1 MAKIKGNI
9 WMVSVFLLISIGSPQ
24 ISAAPPQTLNYQ
36 GYLTNTAG
44 TPLNGTYSMVF
55 GLYGVAS
62 GGVALWTETQSVTVA
77 NGLYNVILGSVTP
90 IALAF
95 DVQYYLG
102 IKIGADTE
110 MTPRGTLTSSP
121 YAFRSVTVQTDPT
134 PAGAL
139 IGFAGATAPAG
150 YKLCDGSAVSR
161 TTYATLFA
169 VIGITYGAGDGTT
182 TFNLPDMRG
191 VFPRGAGING
201 TLTKANATPMTG
213 GAIGLLSND
222 KMQGHKHNTQD
233 IQSEI
238 ALFGVTPLQSAVN
251 GTNGGTYLN
260 SLKTSIPIT
269 DGTNSTPRTGD
280 ETAPASLSVNFII
293 KY

>member
-1 MAKIKGNI
+1 
-9 WMVSVFLLISIGSPQ
+9 MVSVFMLISIGTLQ

-44 TPLNGTYSMVF
+44 TPLSGTYSMVF
-55 GLYGVAS
+55 GLYNAAS
-62 GGVALWTETQSVTVA
+62 GGTALWTETQSVTVA

-121 YAFRSVTVQTDPT
+121 YAFRSVTVQTDQMPVGVVVAFSGT
-134 PAGAL
+134 
-139 IGFAGATAPAG
+139 TAPAG
-150 YKLCDGSAVSR
+150 YLLCDGSAVSR
-161 TTYATLFA
+161 TTYAALFA
-169 VIGITYGAGDGTT
+169 VNGITYGAGNGTT
-182 TFNLPDMRG
+182 TFNLPDLRG
-191 VFPRGAGING
+191 VFPRGAGANG
-201 TLTKANATPMTG
+201 TQLKATGVPMTG
-213 GAIGLLSND
+213 GALGSKADD
-222 KMQGHKHNTQD
+222 KMQGHKFQSDSTLIYTRFPDTSN
-233 IQSEI
+233 IQT
-238 ALFGVTPLQSAVN
+238 GPY
-251 GTNGGTYLN
+251 GTYGTA
-260 SLKTSIPIT
+260 TSSIIT
-269 DGTNSTPRTGD
+269 DGLNGSPRTGD